1 MSDDNGPPTN
11 SGTSKSMT
19 GTYPK
24 YAETPMPFDEEED
37 ETDQS
42 LYEELEQPSGQS
54 LLSTAVK
61 VLVIAIISAHLFAVW
76 TLKADINFVLAHQ
89 KEQVQQY
96 THIISLLQNMKQVQW
111 QIVPA

>member
-1 MSDDNGPPTN
+1 MSDDTGPPTN
-11 SGTSKSMT
+11 SVTSQSMT

-61 VLVIAIISAHLFAVW
+61 GLVIAIIIAQRPIAFAIIIAHNM
-76 TLKADINFVLAHQ
+76 ADAN
-89 KEQVQQY
+89 KE
-96 THIISLLQNMKQVQW
+96 TRNTTECHNNIH
-111 QIVPA
+111 